1 VIKYFLNPLF
11 IFCFVIGNL
20 AYAQSLEKIEEIDA
34 QKPLLVDK
42 VSNKQQA
49 INVIKSG
56 DEGALQF
63 EWNNA
68 NEIGAA
74 AFVKGGMIYLAFDQE
89 ANFSLINTQNNYPD
103 FVDKISQMEAPKGF
117 SLLVIKMKLGYGNK
131 KWILRKNDEGWVLQ
145 MATEGLRTLEP
156 FRVKSMPLAAPFPRV
171 EIIANQDIS
180 AKFYIK
186 NKRLGKVML
195 VPLREDNRPNNTEYK
210 FTDFSILPSIQGMA
224 IEVGA
229 DTLTFSTQKE
239 RLLIE
244 SSGGLNIS
252 RKGRLNSKNR
262 EENWLGTNEAD
273 SLLNMRKYL
282 KNEWQPFSTQL
293 RELNEK
299 LYTELED
306 EQFEIYSELATFYLA
321 NELYLEA
328 ASIIHKL
335 KKLNYEIYN
344 NDYRLRLIEVVA
356 NFMQEKY
363 YEAFALMNAID
374 VINSDLTWR
383 KELRFWQTITKAM
396 ILQQHSASAKSNI
409 MVNLFTESR
418 GNFLSS
424 YPLNMWFA
432 IGLAILHEQIKVNS
446 ENVMP
451 LIRFIAKFTSAKKES
466 AESLLI
472 SKRLINR
479 FYGQVG
485 KYYWQN
491 NKFDDANDYYN
502 RCIED
507 IDDNLNRTRCRF
519 HLLQMQLE
527 NNNIKPSEA
536 INEMQKLTT
545 LWRGDDLEIEMQ
557 QFLAELYLQNKESTN
572 ALETWRMIV
581 DNFPNTPEALQLSG
595 RISTLITEMI
605 IGAKEVNLTPYQAVS
620 LYYRFQ
626 DYIPYGELGDELI
639 LRVANNLI
647 SLDLLEQAEKL
658 LSHQVNN
665 RLMGTRKEE
674 VINLLAY
681 ILLRN
686 LKYNDVIEVINW
698 GDKYEHLPNYIA
710 KPRKYIHARA
720 LVALE
725 NEKKAIEMLDGDYSP
740 EADEILQDIFWQ
752 SQRWEDFNKV
762 SEPYVYRLRKSQ
774 ETLTESQAKQVA
786 KQSISYLMLGKT
798 ELFDDLLQD
807 IIKLMPEKSIYTDL
821 MLQMQMF
828 AKDCQDKSCNHG
840 LLDIESLQNIVMNL
854 AKDIK

>member
-1 VIKYFLNPLF
+1 VIKYFFKPLL
-11 IFCFVIGNL
+11 IICLTISNL
-20 AYAQSLEKIEEIDA
+20 PYAQSLEIIEEIDA
-34 QKPLLVDK
+34 QKPLSIKNTL
-42 VSNKQQA
+42 NKQA
-49 INVIKSG
+49 ITAIKNG
-56 DEGALQF
+56 DETALQF
-63 EWNNA
+63 EWKNLD
-68 NEIGAA
+68 EIGAI
-74 AFVKGGMIYLAFDQE
+74 AFAKGGMIYLAFDQE
-89 ANFSLINTQNNYPD
+89 ANFSLDDAQNNYPD
-103 FVDKISQMEAPKGF
+103 FVDKIAQMEAPKGF
-117 SLLVIKMKLGYGNK
+117 SLLVIKTKPGYGNK
-131 KWILRKNDEGWVLQ
+131 KWTLQKNDQGWVLQ
-145 MATEGLRTLEP
+145 SATEGLRTLEP

-171 EIIANQDIS
+171 EVIANQELS

-186 NKRLGKVML
+186 NKQLGKIML
-195 VPLREDNRPNNTEYK
+195 VPLKADNRPNNTEYK

-252 RKGRLNSKNR
+252 RKGQAKPKDIQ
-262 EENWLGTNEAD
+262 ENWLGTNETD
-273 SLLNMRKYL
+273 SLINTRKYL
-282 KNEWQPFSTQL
+282 KNEWQSFSMQL

-328 ASIIHKL
+328 KSIIHKL
-335 KKLNYEIYN
+335 KKLNYEIYK

-396 ILQQHSASAKSNI
+396 ILQQHSASERSNI
-409 MVNLFTESR
+409 IVNLFTESR

-432 IGLAILHEQIKVNS
+432 IGLAILHEQININS

-451 LIRFIAKFTSAKKES
+451 LIRFISRFTNTKKES
-466 AESLLI
+466 SEPLLI
-472 SKRLINR
+472 SKRLVNR

-485 KYYWQN
+485 KYYQQN
-491 NKFDDANDYYN
+491 NKFDNATDYYT

-507 IDDNLNRTRCRF
+507 ITDTLNRTRCRF
-519 HLLQMQLE
+519 HLLQMKLK
-527 NNNIKPSEA
+527 NNSIKLVEA
-536 INEMQKLTT
+536 ITEMQKLTT
-545 LWRGDDLEIEMQ
+545 IWRGDSLEIEMQ
-557 QFLAELYLQNKESTN
+557 QFLAELYLQNKESNN

-581 DNFPNTPEALQLSG
+581 DSFPNSPEALKLSG

-605 IGAKEVNLTPYQAVS
+605 TGAKEVNLTPYQSVS

-626 DYIPYGELGDELI
+626 DYIPYGELGDELV
-639 LRVANNLI
+639 LRIAHNLI

-658 LSHQVNN
+658 LSHQVSN

-686 LKYNDVIEVINW
+686 QKYNDVIDVISW

-710 KPRKYIHARA
+710 KRRKYIHARA

-725 NEKKAIEMLDGDYSP
+725 NEKRAIEILDGDYSP
-740 EADEILQDIFWQ
+740 EADEILQDIFWKA
-752 SQRWEDFNKV
+752 QRWEDFNKV

-774 ETLTESQAKQVA
+774 EILTEAQARQIA
-786 KQSISYLMLGKT
+786 KQSISYIMLG
-798 ELFDDLLQD
+798 EIGLFDDLQQD